1 MQQKISNLI
10 ASRCIDVSLREIPEG
25 ATFVETGSGAGCSIF
40 QYALSVTALGKPCRA
55 LAIDKSGHD
64 IDAPSVNAASPQPYI
79 TAGRCE
85 VKQ

>member
-1 MQQKISNLI
+1 MQQKISNLVPLY
-10 ASRCIDVSLREIPEG
+10 RCFTARD
-25 ATFVETGSGAGCSIF
+25 TGGRNFRRNGIGAGCSIF